1 MKIYKIIK
9 FIFYML
15 LGLLVLIFNESLT
28 DYIPLFVGSIMILYG
43 VEDTILKLFLKEFR
57 EDITK
62 SVDNLLII
70 MLGVILFFLNEEEH
84 FVSVCI
90 IWATWS
96 ILREEWEIKEKAIEK
111 SNSLVISIVNIIE
124 SIVVIVF
131 SIMLIFNPTEHH
143 AHVHIY
149 LLGIELML
157 EVIFPLL
164 DELFSKCTKKSKF
177 LENIQEKEKEIEIES

>member
-1 MKIYKIIK
+1 MKVYKIIK
-9 FIFYML
+9 FIFYIL
-15 LGLLVLIFNESLT
+15 LGVLILIFNAALLEYVPFL
-28 DYIPLFVGSIMILYG
+28 VGSIMILYG

-70 MLGVILFFLNEEEH
+70 MLGIIMFFLNKPEQ
-84 FVSVCI
+84 FASACI

-111 SNSLVISIVNIIE
+111 SNSLIISIVNVIE
-124 SIVVIVF
+124 SIVLIVF
-131 SIMLIFNPTEHH
+131 SIMLIFSPTEHH

-157 EVIFPLL
+157 EVIFPVL
-164 DELFSKCTKKSKF
+164 DEIFYKMFNKNKL
-177 LENIQEKEKEIEIES
+177 LENIQEKEKEL